1 MYDCGKVC
9 LILIPFRLPQ
19 ISCFTLSLKCFSSDS
34 DNCPNVGIRPLLQF
48 PSPLRAGPVL
58 ATLLFSP
65 LVHSSY
71 RVVLGSIYSFPLIR
85 YSCSLSTGVL
95 HACTSVSECTFLM
108 YPWREMYSMSTYP
121 MSTYSS
127 AILFSCWKIF
137 DYNFDFLACDW
148 SVQIMYLFL
157 VHFWNVILFKEFVHF
172 FQVVHFTGI

>member
-1 MYDCGKVC
+1 MF
-9 LILIPFRLPQ
+9 LFWLRQ
-19 ISCFTLSLKCFSSDS
+19 
-34 DNCPNVGIRPLLQF
+34 LLQCRDPTP
-48 PSPLRAGPVL
+48 PSVLQSSEVRSSSSNAPVL
-58 ATLLFSP
+58 P

-71 RVVLGSIYSFPLIR
+71 RVLLGSMYSFPLIR
-85 YSCSLSTGVL
+85 YSCLLSTGVL

-108 YPWREMYSMSTYP
+108 YPWREMYSMSTY
-121 MSTYSS
+121 SS

-137 DYNFDFLACDW
+137 DYSFDFLACDW